1 MERMLCVWYPEWA
14 LQSADAPRD
23 EPHQAVGED
32 NRVAAVNAPAAVA
45 GIQIGMRR
53 REAEAIC
60 PTVTSVMR
68 DIGAE
73 AVFFEPVV
81 RTVEAL
87 VPRVEVAEP
96 GLLFVPIGGA
106 VGYYGGE
113 APLSERV
120 VKELDALTGAG
131 YRIGVAVGPFA
142 ARQAAA
148 LAGTDEPVLIVDDD
162 AAFLA
167 SLDVAALKA
176 EDLVA
181 TFRWLGITT
190 LGELARLPR
199 DAIVSRF
206 GNEGLR
212 AHRLAAGE
220 DRDARPRSIPPDS
233 AVVERFTPPLI
244 NVEQAAFVARALANR
259 LIESLASQGIA
270 PYRVR
275 IEAEAADGT
284 VRARTWRGL
293 DPFNDQEL
301 AERVRWQLR
310 AWLEGVDAGVRG
322 GLAAL
327 RIEPADLS
335 GDGRQLALHEDAVG
349 AAQVRRALS
358 EVQALVGPDGVLQA
372 YPQGGRDPV
381 ERVAWHRWG
390 EEPARPARDPTA
402 PWPGKLPEPT
412 PALVPPQPR
421 PFEIDWNEGFPERAR
436 LRSSWV
442 PVLSWAGPWRKLGS
456 WWEGE
461 GPVDRYQI
469 VTSAGA
475 FLCEVRDGT
484 TWLVGIYD

>member
-1 MERMLCVWYPEWA
+1 
-14 LQSADAPRD
+14 
-23 EPHQAVGED
+23 
-32 NRVAAVNAPAAVA
+32 
-45 GIQIGMRR
+45 MRR

-60 PTVTSVMR
+60 PTVTSVIR
-68 DIGAE
+68 DVGAE
-73 AVFFEPVV
+73 AVSFEPVV
-81 RTVEAL
+81 RAVEAL
-87 VPRVEVAEP
+87 VPKVEVAQP
-96 GLLFVPIGGA
+96 GLLFVPVGGA

-120 VKELDALTGAG
+120 AKELNAWSG

-148 LAGTDEPVLIVDDD
+148 LANATEPVLIVDDD

-167 SLDVAALKA
+167 SLDVAVLKA
-176 EDLVA
+176 EDLIA

-199 DAIVSRF
+199 DAVVSRF
-206 GNEGLR
+206 GNEGLA
-212 AHRLAAGE
+212 AHRLAVGE
-220 DRDARPRSIPPDS
+220 DRAPRPRSIPLES
-233 AVVERFTPPLI
+233 AVVERFTPPLV

-259 LIESLASQGIA
+259 LVESLASEGIA

-275 IEAEAADGT
+275 IEAEAVDGT
-284 VRARTWRGL
+284 IRARTWRSL
-293 DPFNDQEL
+293 DPFDDHEL

-310 AWLEGVDAGVRG
+310 AWLEGVDAGIRG

-335 GDGRQLALHEDAVG
+335 GDGRQLALHEDVKG
-349 AAQVRRALS
+349 AAQARRSLT
-358 EVQALVGPDGVLQA
+358 EVQALVGLDGVLQA
-372 YPQGGRDPV
+372 YPQGGRDPA

-390 EEPARPARDPTA
+390 EEPTRPARDPA
-402 PWPGKLPEPT
+402 
-412 PALVPPQPR
+412 
-421 PFEIDWNEGFPERAR
+421 
-436 LRSSWV
+436 
-442 PVLSWAGPWRKLGS
+442 LSWSGPWRKVGS

-461 GPVDRYQI
+461 GPADRYQI

-475 FLCEVRDGT
+475 FLCEVREGT

>member
-1 MERMLCVWYPEWA
+1 MERTLCIWYPEWA

-23 EPHQAVGED
+23 EPCQAVGED
-32 NRVAAVNAPAAVA
+32 NRVAAVNERAAAA
-45 GIQIGMRR
+45 GIRLGMRR

-60 PTVTSVMR
+60 PTVTSVIR
-68 DIGAE
+68 DVGAE
-73 AVFFEPVV
+73 AVSFERVV
-81 RTVEAL
+81 RAVEAL
-87 VPRVEVAEP
+87 VPKVEVAQP

-120 VKELDALTGAG
+120 AKELNAWSG

-148 LAGTDEPVLIVDDD
+148 LAEPVLIVDDD

-167 SLDVAALKA
+167 SLDVAVLKA
-176 EDLVA
+176 EDLIA

-199 DAIVSRF
+199 DAVVSRF
-206 GNEGLR
+206 GNEGLA

-220 DRDARPRSIPPDS
+220 DRAPRPRSIPLES
-233 AVVERFTPPLI
+233 AVVERFTPPLV

-259 LIESLASQGIA
+259 LIESLASEGIA

-275 IEAEAADGT
+275 IEAEAVDGT
-284 VRARTWRGL
+284 IRARTWRSL
-293 DPFNDQEL
+293 DPFDDYEL

-310 AWLEGVDAGVRG
+310 AWLEGVDVGIRG

-335 GDGRQLALHEDAVG
+335 GDGRQLALHEDVGG
-349 AAQVRRALS
+349 AAQARRSLT
-358 EVQALVGPDGVLQA
+358 EVQTLVGLDGVLQA
-372 YPQGGRDPV
+372 YPQGGRDPA

-390 EEPARPARDPTA
+390 EEPIRPARDPAA
-402 PWPGKLPEPT
+402 PWPGKLPAPS
-412 PALVPPQPR
+412 PALVPPNPR
-421 PFEIDWNEGFPERAR
+421 PFEIDWNDGFPERAR
-436 LRSSWV
+436 LGSRWI
-442 PVLSWAGPWRKLGS
+442 PVLSWAGPWRKVGS

-461 GPVDRYQI
+461 GPADRYQI

-475 FLCEVRDGT
+475 FLCEVREGT